1 MVRICLRVFLQYII
15 LLIHALWFLF
25 RCNKYGEYPIG
36 HPQIITENFAPL
48 SEYFGLVKCFV
59 LPPRSLYHPVLPYR
73 TQGKLIFPLCRTCVP
88 IPCSKNP
95 IVTTTRTSSP
105 WNVGHPGTSKGS
117 GKGLPAAQN
126 RRGVALP

>member
-1 MVRICLRVFLQYII
+1 MLCGFYL
-15 LLIHALWFLF
+15 

-48 SEYFGLVKCFV
+48 SKYFGLVKCFV

-95 IVTTTRTSSP
+95 IVTTTPNELSMERGSP
-105 WNVGHPGTSKGS
+105 WNFKRLWKRVTSCSKSTRCGTSLSTLMASSKTT
-117 GKGLPAAQN
+117 LI
-126 RRGVALP
+126 RF